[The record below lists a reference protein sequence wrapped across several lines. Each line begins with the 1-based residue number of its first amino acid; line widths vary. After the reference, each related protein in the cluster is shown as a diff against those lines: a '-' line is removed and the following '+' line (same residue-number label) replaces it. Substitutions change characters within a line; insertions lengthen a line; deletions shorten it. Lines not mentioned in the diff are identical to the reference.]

1 MVRLSEIFS
10 NIEIEDT
17 DSNKENQNANN
28 NNHFEI
34 NPSPIVIQQR
44 SNYSNAF
51 YDNFES
57 TKIASNSTLTHKTTN
72 THSLTHVTNDN
83 DETSRFEYT
92 ILNSNG
98 RLHINSEKQFVV
110 LATQYIPESKPQ
122 LVITDDE
129 TETDISS
136 SITKQ
141 TSLTSNKNKS
151 DKLSDKTN
159 SFNNNNNNN
168 NLIKSNKSKSNI
180 NRYSYCSEDLIQ
192 IDEVDIPVDNSNN
205 KSDSDDDYDNYS
217 LKKSKRPGQK
227 NTSKNRTKFGSTQS
241 PVVISNKSGFVSKI
255 TCTNESNETR
265 TSSNSNTTT
274 TQSIEIPQEKITYN
288 QPDTTMNKKAKKP
301 LLNVDKLLNDD
312 DVLPGNSN
320 DKNDMSKK
328 KYSSIFKPKKSL
340 TNLPPT
346 LPLPA
351 TVTTST
357 TSNRQIDIQN
367 LNSLLVSSMSSCS
380 IEDENSSQ
388 ERNNNSIVLNLNQED
403 LEFIL
408 DSQGIFL
415 YSSLN
420 KFNFLPSLSSGL
432 SY

>member
-1 MVRLSEIFS
+1 
-10 NIEIEDT
+10 
-17 DSNKENQNANN
+17 
-28 NNHFEI
+28 
-34 NPSPIVIQQR
+34 
-44 SNYSNAF
+44 
-51 YDNFES
+51 
-57 TKIASNSTLTHKTTN
+57 
-72 THSLTHVTNDN
+72 VTNDN

-141 TSLTSNKNKS
+141 TSHTSSKNKS

-159 SFNNNNNNN
+159 SFNNNNN
-168 NLIKSNKSKSNI
+168 LIKPNKSKLNI

-205 KSDSDDDYDNYS
+205 KSDSDYDDDDNYS
-217 LKKSKRPGQK
+217 FKKSKRPGQK

-265 TSSNSNTTT
+265 TTSNSSNTTT
-274 TQSIEIPQEKITYN
+274 TTTRSIEIPQEQEQIISN

-312 DVLPGNSN
+312 NVLPGNSN
-320 DKNDMSKK
+320 DKTDMPKK
-328 KYSSIFKPKKSL
+328 KYSNIFKPKKSI

-346 LPLPA
+346 LPPPPPPA
-351 TVTTST
+351 AVTTAT
-357 TSNRQIDIQN
+357 TSNRLIDIQN

-380 IEDENSSQ
+380 IEDENFSQ

-415 YSSLN
+415 C
-420 KFNFLPSLSSGL
+420 PS
-432 SY
+432 